1 VHISKATLTSL
12 TESFS
17 VEPGN
22 GGDRDSLLKTK
33 NIETFL
39 ISPQFQN
46 IFSDI
51 NNMK

>member
-1 VHISKATLTSL
+1 MSL

-22 GGDRDSLLKTK
+22 GGDRDSFLKTK
-33 NIETFL
+33 NVETYL
-39 ISPQFQN
+39 ISPQFQS

-51 NNMK
+51 NNVK